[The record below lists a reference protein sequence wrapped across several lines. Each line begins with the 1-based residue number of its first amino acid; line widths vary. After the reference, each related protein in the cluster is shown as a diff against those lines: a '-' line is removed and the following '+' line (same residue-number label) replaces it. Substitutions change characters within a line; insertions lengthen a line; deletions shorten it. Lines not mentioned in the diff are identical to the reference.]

1 MVVNIAR
8 VRQDLESLAGI
19 GRWADG
25 GLYRLVYTP
34 AELEARAWLK
44 ERMSR
49 AGLEVRV
56 DPAGNI
62 IGRLGT
68 GTGPALVIGSH
79 LDTVPGGGAFDG
91 ALGLVAGLEVAR
103 AVQESSPLR
112 HPLEVIAFSDEEQA
126 RFLPGLGGARAM
138 ALGVDPARFEGLRD
152 AQGVSLEE
160 AMAQAGLDLGLAGNA
175 RRDPATILA
184 YLELHVEQGPRLDE
198 AGIPIGVVEG
208 IVGITRYGVTIT
220 GESNHA
226 GTTPMDRR
234 RDALVA
240 ACELVLEFTRA
251 VKAEDGHLVGN
262 VGRLKVR
269 PGAPNIV
276 PGQVDLVLEIRCLE
290 EERLHRVLG
299 AARALADTWAGRGLG
314 YSWNEARYGSP
325 CPMDEHVQDA
335 ITRACASLGIPYLR
349 LLSWAGH
356 DAQFIGRVAPAG
368 MIFVP
373 SRGGISH
380 SPEEYTSWEDVARG
394 VRVLYTAAL
403 ELDRQH

>member
-184 YLELHVEQGPRLDE
+184 YLELHVE
-198 AGIPIGVVEG
+198 
-208 IVGITRYGVTIT
+208 
-220 GESNHA
+220 
-226 GTTPMDRR
+226 
-234 RDALVA
+234 
-240 ACELVLEFTRA
+240 
-251 VKAEDGHLVGN
+251 
-262 VGRLKVR
+262 
-269 PGAPNIV
+269 
-276 PGQVDLVLEIRCLE
+276 
-290 EERLHRVLG
+290 
-299 AARALADTWAGRGLG
+299 
-314 YSWNEARYGSP
+314 
-325 CPMDEHVQDA
+325 
-335 ITRACASLGIPYLR
+335 
-349 LLSWAGH
+349 
-356 DAQFIGRVAPAG
+356 
-368 MIFVP
+368 
-373 SRGGISH
+373 
-380 SPEEYTSWEDVARG
+380 
-394 VRVLYTAAL
+394 
-403 ELDRQH
+403 